1 MARPRPPS
9 RALGRGIE
17 GAAALMMR
25 PVRSLLNVVTGEEP
39 PLDLRLVGRTVLEA
53 IVVGLTVGAAG
64 CLMLVA
70 LEFFETQIL
79 EHLLAYPHLRAVGEA
94 PAPAAAPETPRLY
107 LVLLVPALGGLLA
120 GLLARL
126 APEIRGGGG
135 DAMIEA
141 FHHRGGVIRRRVAI
155 LKPLASIATLASGGA
170 GGREGPTMHLGGAI
184 GSWIGSLLP
193 TTDRE
198 RRVLMIAGV
207 AAGVSAVFRTPLG
220 AALLAIEVLYRDDF
234 ESEALVPA
242 VLASVVAY
250 SLSTSVLSTAP
261 MFGDLPAFPFHWEHL
276 PFYAVTAI
284 VVALAAAGFVRLLAS
299 VRRATSLLPGPTWTR
314 PALGGLGLGALAV
327 AVYLFAP
334 TWLSVPASHVST
346 LGGGYGA
353 GQLAITG
360 DDALGVGASAA
371 LVLIAVGVLRAL
383 ATSLTIGS
391 GGSAGD
397 FAPSLA
403 IGAALG
409 GAVGHA
415 AAAWFDV
422 PGIVPGAFAL
432 IGMATF
438 YGGAANVPLAATIMV
453 CEMAGSYDLLVPL
466 MLAQGVAFVSLRRVT
481 LYPAQLANQRSS
493 PAHAASWGRYTLA
506 TIRAGELLDGRREVR
521 TVVVG
526 DQADRVLQ
534 VMAEAD
540 AQEVFPVVDADGRLR
555 GLITGANT
563 RAVAAAE
570 DARWM
575 VAADLMVPPVVVGQD
590 TPLGEVARALVRHD
604 LRAVPVVDGANRI
617 LGLVDEHDVSRAYA
631 GAIEVGGR
639 RSTKMAAVTAE
650 PEPKP
655 D

>member
-250 SLSTSVLSTAP
+250 SLS
-261 MFGDLPAFPFHWEHL
+261 H
-276 PFYAVTAI
+276 
-284 VVALAAAGFVRLLAS
+284 VRPLDRAD
-299 VRRATSLLPGPTWTR
+299 VRRSPGVSIP
-314 PALGGLGLGALAV
+314 LGASAVLRGHRDRSRSGGGRLRQAPGLGAARDQPPTGADLD
-327 AVYLFAP
+327 AP
-334 TWLSVPASHVST
+334 RP
-346 LGGGYGA
+346 
-353 GQLAITG
+353 
-360 DDALGVGASAA
+360 GVG
-371 LVLIAVGVLRAL
+371 
-383 ATSLTIGS
+383 S
-391 GGSAGD
+391 GW
-397 FAPSLA
+397 APS
-403 IGAALG
+403 
-409 GAVGHA
+409 
-415 AAAWFDV
+415 
-422 PGIVPGAFAL
+422 PSPS
-432 IGMATF
+432 T
-438 YGGAANVPLAATIMV
+438 
-453 CEMAGSYDLLVPL
+453 CS
-466 MLAQGVAFVSLRRVT
+466 RR
-481 LYPAQLANQRSS
+481 
-493 PAHAASWGRYTLA
+493 
-506 TIRAGELLDGRREVR
+506 
-521 TVVVG
+521 
-526 DQADRVLQ
+526 
-534 VMAEAD
+534 
-540 AQEVFPVVDADGRLR
+540 R
-555 GLITGANT
+555 G
-563 RAVAAAE
+563 
-570 DARWM
+570 
-575 VAADLMVPPVVVGQD
+575 
-590 TPLGEVARALVRHD
+590 
-604 LRAVPVVDGANRI
+604 
-617 LGLVDEHDVSRAYA
+617 
-631 GAIEVGGR
+631 
-639 RSTKMAAVTAE
+639 
-650 PEPKP
+650 
-655 D
+655 

>member
-1 MARPRPPS
+1 
-9 RALGRGIE
+9 
-17 GAAALMMR
+17 
-25 PVRSLLNVVTGEEP
+25 
-39 PLDLRLVGRTVLEA
+39 
-53 IVVGLTVGAAG
+53 
-64 CLMLVA
+64 
-70 LEFFETQIL
+70 
-79 EHLLAYPHLRAVGEA
+79 
-94 PAPAAAPETPRLY
+94 
-107 LVLLVPALGGLLA
+107 
-120 GLLARL
+120 
-126 APEIRGGGG
+126 
-135 DAMIEA
+135 
-141 FHHRGGVIRRRVAI
+141 
-155 LKPLASIATLASGGA
+155 
-170 GGREGPTMHLGGAI
+170 
-184 GSWIGSLLP
+184 
-193 TTDRE
+193 
-198 RRVLMIAGV
+198 
-207 AAGVSAVFRTPLG
+207 
-220 AALLAIEVLYRDDF
+220 
-234 ESEALVPA
+234 
-242 VLASVVAY
+242 
-250 SLSTSVLSTAP
+250 
-261 MFGDLPAFPFHWEHL
+261 
-276 PFYAVTAI
+276 
-284 VVALAAAGFVRLLAS
+284 
-299 VRRATSLLPGPTWTR
+299 
-314 PALGGLGLGALAV
+314 
-327 AVYLFAP
+327 
-334 TWLSVPASHVST
+334 
-346 LGGGYGA
+346 
-353 GQLAITG
+353 
-360 DDALGVGASAA
+360 
-371 LVLIAVGVLRAL
+371 
-383 ATSLTIGS
+383 
-391 GGSAGD
+391 
-397 FAPSLA
+397 
-403 IGAALG
+403 
-409 GAVGHA
+409 
-415 AAAWFDV
+415 
-422 PGIVPGAFAL
+422 VPGAFAL

-506 TIRAGELLDGRREVR
+506 TIRAGELLDGSREVR
-521 TVVVG
+521 TLVVG

>member
-1 MARPRPPS
+1 MDDPRPSAS
-9 RALGRGIE
+9 RSLGRSLE
-17 GAAALMMR
+17 GAAALVMR
-25 PVRSLLNVVTGEEP
+25 PVRSLLNVVMGEEP

-53 IVVGLTVGAAG
+53 IVVGLTVGAIG

-70 LEFFETQIL
+70 LEFIETLVL
-79 EHLLAYPHLRAVGEA
+79 ENLLKYPHVRAVGEA
-94 PAPAAAPETPRLY
+94 STPFFDAGNTRLY
-107 LVLLVPALGGLLA
+107 LVALIPALGGLLT
-120 GLLARL
+120 GLLSRL

-135 DAMIEA
+135 DAMIDA
-141 FHHRGGVIRRRVAI
+141 FHHRGGVIRRRVAL

-184 GSWIGSLLP
+184 GSWIGTFLP
-193 TTDRE
+193 ATERE
-198 RRVLMIAGV
+198 RRVLMVAGV
-207 AAGVSAVFRTPLG
+207 AAGISAVFRTPLG

-234 ESEALVPA
+234 ESEALIPA

-250 SLSTSVLSTAP
+250 SLSATVLSTSP
-261 MFGDLPAFPFHWEHL
+261 MFGNLPRFPFRWEHL
-276 PFYAVTAI
+276 PFYFVTAV
-284 VVALAAAGFVRLLAS
+284 VVALAASAFVKLLAS
-299 VRRATSLLPGPTWTR
+299 VKRAAARLPGPDWAR
-314 PALGGLGLGALAV
+314 PALGGLLLGALAV
-327 AVYLFAP
+327 LVFLTVPA
-334 TWLSVPASHVST
+334 WLDVPASHVAT

-360 DDALGVGASAA
+360 DAALGAGTAAA
-371 LVLIAVGVLRAL
+371 LVLVVVGVIRAL

-403 IGAALG
+403 IGAVLG

-432 IGMATF
+432 VGMAAF

-466 MLAQGVAFVSLRRVT
+466 MLAQGVAFIALRRVA
-481 LYPAQLANQRSS
+481 LYPAQLPNQRSS

-506 TIRAGELLDGRREVR
+506 TIHAGELLKPGR
-521 TVVVG
+521 VVQTLAPS
-526 DQADRVLQ
+526 DDADHVLR
-534 VMAEAD
+534 VMADAD
-540 AQEVFPVVDADGRLR
+540 AQEVFPVVDANGRLC
-555 GLITGANT
+555 GLVTGANT
-563 RAVAAAE
+563 RAVAATE

-575 VAADLMVPPVVVGQD
+575 VAADLMVAPAVVRQD
-590 TPLGEVARALVRHD
+590 APLGEVARALVRHD
-604 LRAVPVVDGANRI
+604 LRAVPVVDAAGRI

-631 GAIEVGGR
+631 GAIDASGR
-639 RSTKMAAVTAE
+639 RSVRMSAIDE
-650 PEPKP
+650 P
-655 D
+655 